1 MKRQLHI
8 GGTQVSPNWEIFNI
22 QQDKGVDYV
31 GDAENLKRFPD
42 ETFDKVYASHVLE
55 HFDGRVITKVLTE
68 WYRVLKP
75 DGLLYLSVPDMD
87 IICELF
93 LDKALS
99 LKSRIKLL
107 NIIYGGHTDSYD
119 YHYFG
124 FDLQLLVGYLES
136 AGFKGADKTEI
147 FGIFADSSGILLH
160 DKLISINVIARK
172 TEKRKV
178 DAGNKER
185 TQQQEN

>member
-8 GGTQVSPNWEIFNI
+8 GGTQVSPNWELFDI
-22 QQDKGVDYV
+22 QQGKGVDYV

-55 HFDGRVITKVLTE
+55 HFDGRIITKVLTE
-68 WYRVLKP
+68 WCRVLKP

-87 IICELF
+87 VICELF
-93 LDKALS
+93 LDKALN

-107 NIIYGGHTDSYD
+107 SMIYGGHTDSYD

-178 DAGNKER
+178 DARKDTE
-185 TQQQEN
+185 